1 MFTMPCRVLLTSA
14 LTFLLLAAVSSAT
27 SRADDDKLDRSEAKA
42 EKKHD
47 PRPDHKDRKR
57 DKQAARIEL
66 ALLLDTSNSMD
77 GLIHQAKAQLWKI
90 VNELSSCRKRG
101 HSPDLR
107 VALYEYGNS
116 GLPDDGGW
124 VRQVLPLTDNLD
136 DVSEKLF
143 ALKTNGGDE
152 YCGRVIQA
160 ATDGLD
166 WSDDE
171 EDLKIIVIAG
181 NEPFTQGNVDYKK
194 ACRAAVKKGIIVN
207 TIFCG
212 EKGEGIETK
221 WQDGAERGKG
231 KYSFID
237 QDKKRIEIA
246 TPYDEELRTLSEKIN
261 NTYLFHGEGR
271 ARYRSNQMRQ
281 DRNAASLGVDAA
293 VGRAITKGGSN
304 YSFDA
309 DLAARPTAAAET
321 LEKAKAEDLPEELR
335 GRSREE
341 QIKIVEEKA
350 TERKQ
355 IQDQIRDLS
364 GKRDRYLAEQR
375 TQQNEGEVGQSL
387 DEALLGAL
395 REQARERG
403 FSVEK

>member
-1 MFTMPCRVLLTSA
+1 MFAKPWRVFVSGGVA
-14 LTFLLLAAVSSAT
+14 IMLLATIPSSFI
-27 SRADDDKLDRSEAKA
+27 RADETKDRSEAKT
-42 EKKHD
+42 EKRHD
-47 PRPDHKDRKR
+47 PPPDRKG
-57 DKQAARIEL
+57 DDQVARIEL

-77 GLIHQAKAQLWKI
+77 GLIHQAKSQLWKI

-136 DVSEKLF
+136 DESEKLF

-166 WSDDE
+166 WSDDD

-194 ACRAAVKKGIIVN
+194 ACRSAVKKGFVVN

-212 EKGEGIETK
+212 RKGEGIETK

-231 KYSFID
+231 RYSFID

-246 TPYDEELRTLSEKIN
+246 SPYDDELRALSKKIN
-261 NTYLFHGEGR
+261 STYLFHGEGR
-271 ARYRSNQMRQ
+271 ARFRSNQMAQ
-281 DRNAASLGVDAA
+281 DQNAASLGVDAA

-304 YSFDA
+304 YSFEA
-309 DLAARPTAAAET
+309 DLAGKPAAAAEA
-321 LEKAKAEDLPEELR
+321 LENAKDEELPEELR
-335 GRSREE
+335 GRPRAE
-341 QIKIVEEKA
+341 QLQIVEEKA
-350 TERKQ
+350 AERRR
-355 IQDQIRDLS
+355 IQDQIQDLS
-364 GKRDRYLAEQR
+364 AKRDRFLAEQ
-375 TQQNEGEVGQSL
+375 QAKQIEGQDGQSL
-387 DEALLGAL
+387 DDALLGAL
-395 REQARERG
+395 REQAREQG
-403 FSVEK
+403 FSVGK